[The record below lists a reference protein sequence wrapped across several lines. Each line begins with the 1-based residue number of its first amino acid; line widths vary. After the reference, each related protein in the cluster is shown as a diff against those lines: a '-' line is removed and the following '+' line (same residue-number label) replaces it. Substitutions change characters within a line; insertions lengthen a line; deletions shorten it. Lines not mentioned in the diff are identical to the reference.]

1 MTHSNGENVACA
13 NYSRGPKP
21 NVSVANPIGLG
32 RGFRRIGGACVLNA
46 KNGSLIGRAICRSGN
61 VMVSLVAINFN
72 YRVVSHLCKSV

>member
-46 KNGSLIGRAICRSGN
+46 KNGSLIGKGNLSGGKRDGE
-61 VMVSLVAINFN
+61 FG
-72 YRVVSHLCKSV
+72 CDKFKSSCCFTFV